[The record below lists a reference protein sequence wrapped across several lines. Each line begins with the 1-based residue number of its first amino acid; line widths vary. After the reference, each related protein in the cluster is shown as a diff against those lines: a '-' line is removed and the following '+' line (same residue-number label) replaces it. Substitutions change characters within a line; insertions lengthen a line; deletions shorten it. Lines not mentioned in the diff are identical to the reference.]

1 MPLDIS
7 SPEDTQTPGSN
18 LEIGGG
24 GDGNVDIPDN
34 SGDLEIGDNGEG
46 DVDLPDDS
54 GDLEISP
61 PSGIEIPGAKV
72 VINLPTPMFQV
83 VGGQIYKLLLE
94 TAASQVKM
102 PDGVS
107 VETRVNTLE
116 RALAANTQMHFADTI
131 EARDKLR
138 GLIPGD
144 KVHVADAS
152 ADETVEKGW
161 AEYIYGPDFTFRKIA
176 EGEGLDLII
185 KWEDVVGK
193 PDSAP
198 KDIDTAV
205 LQQHNHTNKT
215 ELDFLSDD
223 GADHL
228 MFKGRRVWDGKVDVA
243 SASAEGYIP
252 DCLRDGGL
260 LIINPA
266 AGGGPGAEIRP
277 EPAPDPDPAPDNPDS
292 GETGGDNTGE
302 TGDSGEDG
310 GA

>member
-1 MPLDIS
+1 MPLETS
-7 SPEDTQTPGSN
+7 SPDETQTPGNN
-18 LEIGGG
+18 LEIGG
-24 GDGNVDIPDN
+24 GDGNVDIPD
-34 SGDLEIGDNGEG
+34 
-46 DVDLPDDS
+46 DS
-54 GDLEISP
+54 GDLEVSP

-94 TAASQVKM
+94 TAASQVRM

-107 VETRVNTLE
+107 VETRINTLE

-131 EARDKLR
+131 EARDKIR

-144 KVHVADAS
+144 KVHVTDAS

-185 KWEDVVGK
+185 RWEDVVGK
-193 PDSAP
+193 PESAP

-205 LQQHNHTNKT
+205 LQQHNHANKT

-223 GADHL
+223 GAGHL
-228 MFKGRRVWDGKVDVA
+228 MFRGRRVWDGKVDVA

-266 AGGGPGAEIRP
+266 AGGGPGVEIRP
-277 EPAPDPDPAPDNPDS
+277 EPDPDTVDS
-292 GETGGDNTGE
+292 GGDTVI
-302 TGDSGEDG
+302 TY
-310 GA
+310 

>member
-1 MPLDIS
+1 MPLETS
-7 SPEDTQTPGSN
+7 SPDETQTPGN
-18 LEIGGG
+18 NPEIGGG
-24 GDGNVDIPDN
+24 DGVDIPDN
-34 SGDLEIGDNGEG
+34 SGDPE
-46 DVDLPDDS
+46 V
-54 GDLEISP
+54 SP

-94 TAASQVKM
+94 TAASQVRM

-107 VETRVNTLE
+107 VETRINTLE

-131 EARDKLR
+131 EARDKLS

-185 KWEDVVGK
+185 RWEDVVGK

-223 GADHL
+223 GAGHL

-266 AGGGPGAEIRP
+266 VGGGPGVEIRP
-277 EPAPDPDPAPDNPDS
+277 TPEPEPNPEPTPDPETPGGEGDNAGGEDS
-292 GETGGDNTGE
+292 GTLGE
-302 TGDSGEDG
+302 
-310 GA
+310 

>member
-1 MPLDIS
+1 MPLETS
-7 SPEDTQTPGSN
+7 SPDETQTPGNN
-18 LEIGGG
+18 LEIGG
-24 GDGNVDIPDN
+24 GDGNVDIPD
-34 SGDLEIGDNGEG
+34 
-46 DVDLPDDS
+46 DS
-54 GDLEISP
+54 GDPEVSP

-94 TAASQVKM
+94 TAASQVRM

-185 KWEDVVGK
+185 RWEDVVGK

-205 LQQHNHTNKT
+205 LQQHNHANKT

-266 AGGGPGAEIRP
+266 VGPAVEIKPTPEPEPNPEPTPDPETPGGEGDNAGGE
-277 EPAPDPDPAPDNPDS
+277 DS
-292 GETGGDNTGE
+292 GTLGE
-302 TGDSGEDG
+302 
-310 GA
+310 

>member
-1 MPLDIS
+1 MPLETS
-7 SPEDTQTPGSN
+7 SPDETQTPGN
-18 LEIGGG
+18 NPEIGG
-24 GDGNVDIPDN
+24 GDGNVDIPD
-34 SGDLEIGDNGEG
+34 
-46 DVDLPDDS
+46 DS
-54 GDLEISP
+54 GDPEVSP

-94 TAASQVKM
+94 TAASQVRM

-107 VETRVNTLE
+107 VETRINTLE

-185 KWEDVVGK
+185 RWEDVVGK

-198 KDIDTAV
+198 KGIDTAV

-266 AGGGPGAEIRP
+266 AGPGPAVEIKPTP
-277 EPAPDPDPAPDNPDS
+277 EPEPNPEPTPDPETPGGEGDNAGGEDS
-292 GETGGDNTGE
+292 GTLGE
-302 TGDSGEDG
+302 
-310 GA
+310 

>member
-1 MPLDIS
+1 MPLETS
-7 SPEDTQTPGSN
+7 SPDETQTPGN
-18 LEIGGG
+18 NPEIGGDSG
-24 GDGNVDIPDN
+24 VDIPDN
-34 SGDLEIGDNGEG
+34 SGDPE
-46 DVDLPDDS
+46 V
-54 GDLEISP
+54 SP

-94 TAASQVKM
+94 TAASQVRM

-116 RALAANTQMHFADTI
+116 RALSANTQMHFADTI

-185 KWEDVVGK
+185 RWEDVVGK

-266 AGGGPGAEIRP
+266 AGPGPAVEIKPTP
-277 EPAPDPDPAPDNPDS
+277 EPEPNPEPTPDPETPGGEGDNAGGEDS
-292 GETGGDNTGE
+292 GTLGE
-302 TGDSGEDG
+302 
-310 GA
+310 

>member
-1 MPLDIS
+1 MPLETS
-7 SPEDTQTPGSN
+7 SPDETQTPGN
-18 LEIGGG
+18 NPEIGGG
-24 GDGNVDIPDN
+24 DGVDIPDN
-34 SGDLEIGDNGEG
+34 SGDPE
-46 DVDLPDDS
+46 V
-54 GDLEISP
+54 SP

-94 TAASQVKM
+94 TAASQVRM

-185 KWEDVVGK
+185 RWEDVVGK

-223 GADHL
+223 GAGHL
-228 MFKGRRVWDGKVDVA
+228 MFRGRRVWDGKVDVA

-266 AGGGPGAEIRP
+266 VGGGPGVEIRP
-277 EPAPDPDPAPDNPDS
+277 DPAPDPDPAPTPDPETPGGEGDNAGGEDS
-292 GETGGDNTGE
+292 GTLGE
-302 TGDSGEDG
+302 
-310 GA
+310 

>member
-1 MPLDIS
+1 MPLETS
-7 SPEDTQTPGSN
+7 SPDETQTPGN
-18 LEIGGG
+18 NPEIG

-34 SGDLEIGDNGEG
+34 SGDPE
-46 DVDLPDDS
+46 V
-54 GDLEISP
+54 SP

-94 TAASQVKM
+94 TAASQVRM

-131 EARDKLR
+131 EARDKLH

-185 KWEDVVGK
+185 RWEDVVGK

-266 AGGGPGAEIRP
+266 VGAGVEIKPTPEPEPNPEPTPDPETPGGGE
-277 EPAPDPDPAPDNPDS
+277 DS
-292 GETGGDNTGE
+292 GTLGE
-302 TGDSGEDG
+302 
-310 GA
+310 

>member
-1 MPLDIS
+1 MPLETS
-7 SPEDTQTPGSN
+7 SPDETQTPGNN
-18 LEIGGG
+18 LEIGG
-24 GDGNVDIPDN
+24 GDGNVDIPD
-34 SGDLEIGDNGEG
+34 
-46 DVDLPDDS
+46 DS
-54 GDLEISP
+54 GDPEVSP

-94 TAASQVKM
+94 TAASQVRM

-185 KWEDVVGK
+185 RWEDVVGK

-205 LQQHNHTNKT
+205 LQQHNHANKT

-266 AGGGPGAEIRP
+266 VGAGVEIKPTPEPEPNPEPTPDPETPGGEGDNAGGE
-277 EPAPDPDPAPDNPDS
+277 DS
-292 GETGGDNTGE
+292 GTLGE
-302 TGDSGEDG
+302 
-310 GA
+310 

>member
-1 MPLDIS
+1 MPLETS
-7 SPEDTQTPGSN
+7 SPDETQTPGN
-18 LEIGGG
+18 NPEIGG
-24 GDGNVDIPDN
+24 GDGNVDIPD
-34 SGDLEIGDNGEG
+34 
-46 DVDLPDDS
+46 DS
-54 GDLEISP
+54 GDLEVSP

-94 TAASQVKM
+94 TAASQVRM

-107 VETRVNTLE
+107 VETRINTLE

-185 KWEDVVGK
+185 RWEDVVGK

-266 AGGGPGAEIRP
+266 AGPGPAVEIKPTP
-277 EPAPDPDPAPDNPDS
+277 EPEPNPEPTPDPETPGGEGDNAGGEDS
-292 GETGGDNTGE
+292 GTLGE
-302 TGDSGEDG
+302 
-310 GA
+310 

>member
-1 MPLDIS
+1 MPLETS
-7 SPEDTQTPGSN
+7 SPDETQTPGN
-18 LEIGGG
+18 NPEIGGG
-24 GDGNVDIPDN
+24 DGVDIPDN
-34 SGDLEIGDNGEG
+34 SGDPE
-46 DVDLPDDS
+46 V
-54 GDLEISP
+54 SP

-94 TAASQVKM
+94 TAASQVRM

-131 EARDKLR
+131 EARDKLS

-185 KWEDVVGK
+185 RWEDVVGK

-266 AGGGPGAEIRP
+266 AGAGVEIRP
-277 EPAPDPDPAPDNPDS
+277 DPAPDPDPAPTPDPETPGGEGDNAGGEDS
-292 GETGGDNTGE
+292 GTLGE
-302 TGDSGEDG
+302 
-310 GA
+310 